1 MTHRSL
7 PIHRVIPAK
16 AGTSVYRTLGARS
29 NRVSHFRG
37 NDTEFGAG
45 PLDSLK

>member
-1 MTHRSL
+1 MKHRLL

-16 AGTSVYRTLGARS
+16 AVTSVCRTLGARE

-37 NDTEFGAG
+37 NDTEDAAG
-45 PLDSLK
+45 YVDFLK